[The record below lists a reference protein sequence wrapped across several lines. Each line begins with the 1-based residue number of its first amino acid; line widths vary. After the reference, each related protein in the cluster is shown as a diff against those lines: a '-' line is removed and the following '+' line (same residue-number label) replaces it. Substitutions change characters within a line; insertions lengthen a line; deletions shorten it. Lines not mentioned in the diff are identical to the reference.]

1 MPEKGMDRRGI
12 GGHAIVAHDSRQ
24 QAAGLAD
31 HRRGSR
37 QAGVTFGVRNHTVH
51 GGAADLEP
59 LGDLRGTEPFV
70 LQPQDSSSFACF
82 TVVSEATT
90 PSLRSILSA
99 PMTSAIA

>member
-59 LGDLRGTEPFV
+59 LSDLRGTEPFV
-70 LQPQDSSSFACF
+70 LQPQDLGRVDCRRPPLVHACGLRRGDPF
-82 TVVSEATT
+82 ELALAT
-90 PSLRSILSA
+90 
-99 PMTSAIA
+99 